1 MLLLFFFN
9 LREERKRVIIKLLV
23 LGCQGKKV
31 QDTKT
36 VFQSTSQFS
45 QTVTQSTGLPVK
57 ENTKKKCK

>member
-1 MLLLFFFN
+1 MSD
-9 LREERKRVIIKLLV
+9 EEIKYQEKCEMLLV

-31 QDTKT
+31 QDAKT
-36 VFQSTSQFS
+36 VYRSTSQFS